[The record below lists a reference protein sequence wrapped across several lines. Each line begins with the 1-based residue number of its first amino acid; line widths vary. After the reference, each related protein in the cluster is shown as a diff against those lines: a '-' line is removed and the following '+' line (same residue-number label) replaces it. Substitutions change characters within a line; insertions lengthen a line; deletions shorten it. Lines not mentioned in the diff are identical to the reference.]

1 MPSFF
6 ICWELQSLFGVKG
19 AALGL
24 AAGAGTGAAD
34 VHAGGGAFVIL
45 IIGAVDHITV
55 DVGLRLGGGGAG
67 GHVAVAFAPLGEA
80 VAAGVAFGV
89 GGGAVHLDLL
99 ADAQVVLVV
108 GAIAGVASQIAHDS
122 KTSFLIDLSSGKPIR
137 LFSALSFPQKRKLCV
152 YGEKMRS

>member
-6 ICWELQSLFGVKG
+6 VCWELQGLFGVKG

-34 VHAGGGAFVIL
+34 VHAGGGAFVVL

-55 DVGLRLGGGGAG
+55 DVGLRLGGGSAG

-108 GAIAGVASQIAHDS
+108 GAVAGVASQIAHDS